1 MRVAQKRAVT
11 FMRDDRGAVLVEV
24 TIMMSIMLIFLLSSI
39 EFLFVFYQFNA
50 AAKAVQIGARVAAVS
65 DPVATGL
72 RTLTTAV
79 LGAVQPGAPMPDFE
93 IRCDGA
99 TARCNCLRGPAC
111 PRNLGYDAAAM
122 NTIVFG
128 RGSASC
134 SDASNFYN
142 TGMCDVLP
150 RISPSNVVIVYSQTG
165 LGFAG
170 RPGGPAPTITVS
182 LQNLSLQLLFL
193 GGLLGLNEVQIPAM
207 TTSIT
212 AEDMSSQAPSF

>member
-50 AAKAVQIGARVAAVS
+50 AAKAVQVGARIAAVS

-99 TARCNCLRGPAC
+99 TSRCDCLRGPAC

-128 RGSASC
+128 RASSSC
-134 SDASNFYN
+134 TDASNFYN

-150 RISPSNVVIVYSQTG
+150 RISPSNVVIIYAQTG
-165 LGFAG
+165 LGFAD
-170 RPGGPAPTITVS
+170 RPGGPVPTITVS

-193 GGLLGLNEVQIPAM
+193 GGVLGLNDLQMPAL

-212 AEDMSSQAPSF
+212 AEDMSSSAPPF

>member
-1 MRVAQKRAVT
+1 
-11 FMRDDRGAVLVEV
+11 MRDDTGAVLVEV

-79 LGAVQPGAPMPDFE
+79 LGAVQPGAPMPDFA

-99 TARCNCLRGPAC
+99 TSRCDCLRGPAC
-111 PRNLGYDAAAM
+111 PRNLGYDAVAM

-128 RGSASC
+128 RGSTSC

-150 RISPSNVVIVYSQTG
+150 RISSSNVVIVYSQTG
-165 LGFAG
+165 LGFAD

-193 GGLLGLNEVQIPAM
+193 GGLLGLNELQMPAM

>member
-1 MRVAQKRAVT
+1 MRPASIL
-11 FMRDDRGAVLVEV
+11 RDDRGAVLVEV

-50 AAKAVQIGARVAAVS
+50 ATKAIQIGARIAAVS
-65 DPVATGL
+65 DPVATGMSS
-72 RTLTTAV
+72 LTTAV
-79 LGAVQPGAPMPDFE
+79 LGTVQPGAPMPNFE

-99 TARCNCLRGPAC
+99 TTRCDCLRGPAC
-111 PRNLGYDAAAM
+111 PRDLGYDAAAM

-128 RGSASC
+128 RGSSSC
-134 SDASNFYN
+134 TDAVNFYN

-150 RISPSNVVIVYSQTG
+150 RISPANVVIVYTQTG

-170 RPGGPAPTITVS
+170 RPGGPVPTITVS

-193 GGLLGLNEVQIPAM
+193 GGVLGLNELQMPAL

-212 AEDMSSQAPSF
+212 AEDLSSRAPSF